1 MKFAVPIQSSYS
13 RLELVIRFLF
23 GGLYIGIPHGFLLAI
38 FGLWGFIL
46 AVFAF
51 FLYCLKGTIQATF
64 LTINFG

>member
-13 RLELVIRFLF
+13 RLELIIRFLF

-46 AVFAF
+46 AVVAF
-51 FLYCLKGTIQATF
+51 FPSCLKGTIQAPF
-64 LTINFG
+64 LTINFS

>member
-13 RLELVIRFLF
+13 RLELIIRFLF

-46 AVFAF
+46 GVVAF
-51 FLYCLKGTIQATF
+51 FFYTI
-64 LTINFG
+64 